1 MINKELIIAILIAG
15 ILISNIYIVAS
26 VIPALILNGCLWIII
41 SYAKQAYHPL
51 ILEKLL
57 KRDIVEFNNRW
68 YIATLVAISRL
79 SIAVS
84 IFYICYLLF
93 NKIYGVIQLWNS
105 QFSHIHIAQ
114 TV

>member
-15 ILISNIYIVAS
+15 VVLSNNYIIAS

-41 SYAKQAYHPL
+41 SYAKQTYNPL

-68 YIATLVAISRL
+68 YITLLVVISRL
-79 SIAVS
+79 SLFAS
-84 IFYICYLLF
+84 ILYICYLLF
-93 NKIYGVIQLWNS
+93 NKFYGVIQL
-105 QFSHIHIAQ
+105 
-114 TV
+114 